1 LQAVATAVII
11 QAVTNEDMD
20 FISNLFRSLETELK
34 KDIAEV
40 RHELRDEIRGVAARQ
55 DQTNARLERIGGIV
69 NGGARAIAKMI
80 EWTERTDVSLA
91 DVLRRQAEFDQ
102 RLRKLES
109 EKS

>member
-1 LQAVATAVII
+1 VRDEVR
-11 QAVTNEDMD
+11 AVT
-20 FISNLFRSLETELK
+20 
-34 KDIAEV
+34 
-40 RHELRDEIRGVAARQ
+40 ARL
-55 DQTNARLERIGGIV
+55 DQTNARLDRIGGIV

-80 EWTERTDVSLA
+80 EWTERADVSLA